1 MSTYYQINRVKLSNE
16 KRINTNINEVISYSD
31 GYLKIEKSSNSK
43 DDYFN
48 IKDKNGNYG
57 WIHIDDNNNIEGID
71 RYGGNNIRGIL
82 SVVKSFMRKQIDNKT
97 YNFYKKNQIEL
108 EDCLVVDEYTLG
120 NFENEILNKGKKLW
134 NCLNTYDYDTKMED
148 EVVNSILECGFG
160 DFLFDKVEL
169 KELEN
174 LKPNELI
181 DLYLNDS
188 DCWIK
193 DTEKY
198 LKSEKY
204 IDEVNSIINDVISS
218 KSKQKE
224 SNKLEV

>member
-1 MSTYYQINRVKLSNE
+1 
-16 KRINTNINEVISYSD
+16 
-31 GYLKIEKSSNSK
+31 
-43 DDYFN
+43 
-48 IKDKNGNYG
+48 
-57 WIHIDDNNNIEGID
+57 
-71 RYGGNNIRGIL
+71 
-82 SVVKSFMRKQIDNKT
+82 MRKQIDNKT

-224 SNKLEV
+224 SNKLEVQRMKNFKKINYRL